1 MAKMIIGKTARAV
14 WILVSVLLILAIH
27 CTDFKFADYFV
38 LDIILNTKQSE
49 GNVNLFWHKFSIS
62 QV

>member
-27 CTDFKFADYFV
+27 GTHFKFADYFV
-38 LDIILNTKQSE
+38 LDIILNTEQSE
-49 GNVNLFWHKFSIS
+49 GNVYLFWRKFSIS
-62 QV
+62 

>member
-14 WILVSVLLILAIH
+14 SILVSVLLILAIH

-49 GNVNLFWHKFSIS
+49 GNVNLF
-62 QV
+62 